1 VVLNFFCLLRARVLA
16 VGALMWMRT
25 TVNFQY
31 KYGMGTMEAFR
42 HIYNDGGRG
51 LRGILRFYKGVG
63 PALIQ
68 GPLSRFGDTAANEGA
83 MAIMDNHPAFENVP
97 TALKSVGASAA
108 AAGFRVFLMPVDC
121 LKTTLQVEGSK
132 GLSLL
137 GQKIKAG
144 GPQVLWHGSLGVVS
158 ATFVGHYPWFY
169 TRNQLQ
175 AVMPVYDRKTELV
188 NYLGVAAFI
197 GFCSSAVSD
206 TCSNSIR
213 VLKTTKQT
221 SEVSISYM
229 QAFNQVVAKDGLSGV
244 FFRGLQ
250 TKIISNGF
258 QGLLFNVLWRVIQ
271 DAMKEN
277 ENKTTK

>member
-1 VVLNFFCLLRARVLA
+1 MVLNFFCLLRARVLA